1 MTATGSPSRTTTA
14 ARVLRDPRWLAG
26 LAVAVVFA
34 LVCVWLAQ
42 WQLDRR
48 VARAE
53 RNAAVLENYDSAAGR
68 FSDVVPDLDAPL
80 GVAGEWQ
87 PVAVRGSYDPDGTV
101 LVRNRPQGGSNGYLV
116 ATPFEVA
123 DAGATA
129 TVLVVRGWLPSGT
142 DASSPGAVP
151 DPPPGPVDLVVR
163 LRAGEEPSGRAAPE
177 GQTYRLHVP
186 TLLTGSGRPADP
198 FLSTA
203 YGVLATEQGA
213 PPSGVVPVPRPDTDP
228 GPHLAYGVQWYLFAL
243 AGLGIWFVL
252 ARRHAGEQADDEQ
265 RAASG
270 PDGPA
275 GAVDPPPVAGSA
287 AGRST
292 AARDGWV
299 YDPGR

>member
-1 MTATGSPSRTTTA
+1 M
-14 ARVLRDPRWLAG
+14 LRDPRWLAG

-53 RNAAVLENYDSAAGR
+53 RNAAVLENYDSSPGR
-68 FSDVVPDLDAPL
+68 FADVVADLDAPL

-87 PVAVRGSYDPDGTV
+87 PVTMRGRYDPDGTV

-116 ATPFEVA
+116 ATPFEVVE
-123 DAGATA
+123 AGTTA
-129 TVLVVRGWLPSGT
+129 TVLVVRGWLPSGA
-142 DASSPGAVP
+142 DASSPGALP
-151 DPPPGPVDLVVR
+151 DAPNGPVDVVVR
-163 LRAGEEPSGRAAPE
+163 LREGEEASTRAAPE

-186 TLLTGSGRPADP
+186 TLLSDADGP
-198 FLSTA
+198 TLSTA
-203 YGVLATEQGA
+203 YGVVATEQGEA
-213 PPSGVVPVPRPDTDP
+213 PTAVVPVPRPDTDP

-252 ARRHAGEQADDEQ
+252 ARRHAGEQQAEDEQ
-265 RAASG
+265 RG
-270 PDGPA
+270 PQ
-275 GAVDPPPVAGSA
+275 VEE
-287 AGRST
+287 
-292 AARDGWV
+292 GWV